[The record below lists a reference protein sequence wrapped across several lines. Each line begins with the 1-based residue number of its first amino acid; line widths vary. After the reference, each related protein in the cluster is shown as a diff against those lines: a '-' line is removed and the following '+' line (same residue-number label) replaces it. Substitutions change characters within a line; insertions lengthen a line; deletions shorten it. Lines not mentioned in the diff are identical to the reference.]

1 MATHDPE
8 TYRFSTTTYVLLYGV
23 HLAAH
28 YMSVF
33 TSCMSSRLLMP
44 RASVQ
49 SFDTAMA
56 QKSHFKM
63 QMDGGH
69 HEPRWTFPQLPWNT
83 VKNPKYIQTAQ
94 GGKLLI
100 DGWWAY
106 LRKPVGGPSMP
117 TLPFANVYQNYAAD
131 IVQVMTWGLCA
142 GFGTPLNFWY
152 PFFFFIM

>member
-1 MATHDPE
+1 MEFRRYFDLRICASHALIPSIHARCTLH
-8 TYRFSTTTYVLLYGV
+8 VLLFNYLDGDARPGNLPLLYHNV
-23 HLAAH
+23 CSLIRRA
-28 YMSVF
+28 
-33 TSCMSSRLLMP
+33 SSRTLHVSVYLLHELSSLML

-83 VKNPKYIQTAQ
+83 VNNPKYIQTAQ

-106 LRKPVGGPSMP
+106 LRKPVS
-117 TLPFANVYQNYAAD
+117 D
-131 IVQVMTWGLCA
+131 RR
-142 GFGTPLNFWY
+142 
-152 PFFFFIM
+152 